1 MQQRIGVVT
10 NKRRHGEEK
19 SGRFLIMT
27 EGSFSETSYMVTLS
41 GVLWA
46 HTIEKRGDPS
56 ESAQK
61 GRDEFKNQGQAERV
75 QQ

>member
-1 MQQRIGVVT
+1 
-10 NKRRHGEEK
+10 
-19 SGRFLIMT
+19 
-27 EGSFSETSYMVTLS
+27 MVTLS